1 MLTPSLPFDPNHTES
16 MVSPAEHG
24 KRLGL
29 AILNRSFGD
38 LEYAKFRGNLFFNLE
53 SSHNRAKNCPL
64 RPTTDNK
71 RYFRLQQVHIWLGY
85 QEMSMIEIG
94 YAVEIR
100 EKLLATL
107 AGLLGFYAPFQE

>member
-53 SSHNRAKNCPL
+53 
-64 RPTTDNK
+64 
-71 RYFRLQQVHIWLGY
+71 
-85 QEMSMIEIG
+85 
-94 YAVEIR
+94 
-100 EKLLATL
+100 
-107 AGLLGFYAPFQE
+107 